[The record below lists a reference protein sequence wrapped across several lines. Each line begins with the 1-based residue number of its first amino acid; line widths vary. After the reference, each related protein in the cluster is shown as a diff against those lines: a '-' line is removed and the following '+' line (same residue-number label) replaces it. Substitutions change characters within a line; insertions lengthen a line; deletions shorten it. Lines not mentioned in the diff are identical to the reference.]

1 MNANQIL
8 QSDILDILFE
18 GKNKSYGAYDLRK
31 TYHKRI
37 ETALAAVL
45 LLILAATVSSFI
57 INKFRKE
64 HVAPL
69 ITITETTLHSLPKDE
84 PKPIPLPKPTTPP
97 AHIATVKYN
106 TPIVVKDPLVIDT
119 PADLKQVEKARIDI
133 NNSFGK
139 DDMGIVNPPE
149 DVPGTNVAEKPVS
162 KKTKED
168 SLFLIVQIE
177 ASFPGGE
184 KAWQQYIQRAITSQ
198 LDEFSDKDYG
208 TCVVQFIVDK
218 TGKVSDVTA
227 TTMQG
232 TKLAEI
238 AVNTIRK
245 GPDWTPAVQNG
256 RYVTARRL
264 QPVTLRNPNE

>member
-1 MNANQIL
+1 MEANQIL
-8 QSDILDILFE
+8 QSDILDIIFE

-37 ETALAAVL
+37 KTALAAIL
-45 LLILAATVSSFI
+45 LLIVAAVVSSFI
-57 INKFRKE
+57 INKFRQE
-64 HVAPL
+64 HVVPL
-69 ITITETTLHSLPKDE
+69 ITTTETTVHAIPKDE
-84 PKPIPLPKPTTPP
+84 PKPIPLPKPTPP

-106 TPIVVKDPLVIDT
+106 TPIVVKDPLVIEP
-119 PADLKQVEKARIDI
+119 PADVKQLKKARIDI
-133 NNSFGK
+133 SNSFGK
-139 DDMGIVNPPE
+139 EDIGIVNPPE
-149 DVPGTNVAEKPVS
+149 DVIGTNVAEKPVS

-168 SLFLIVQIE
+168 SLFLSVQIE

-198 LDEFSDKDYG
+198 LEEFSDKDYG
-208 TCVVQFIVDK
+208 TCMVQFIVDK
-218 TGKVSDVTA
+218 AGKVSSVTA

-264 QPVTLRNPNE
+264 QPVTLLNPNN

>member
-1 MNANQIL
+1 MEANQIL

-31 TYHKRI
+31 TYHKRV
-37 ETALAAVL
+37 ETALMAVL
-45 LLILAATVSSFI
+45 LLILAAIMYAFI
-57 INKFRKE
+57 INKFTKE
-64 HVAPL
+64 HVVPL
-69 ITITETTLHSLPKDE
+69 ITTTETTVHSFPKDE
-84 PKPIPLPKPTTPP
+84 PNPILLPKPTTPP

-106 TPIVVKDPLVIDT
+106 TPIVVKDPLVVEP

-149 DVPGTNVAEKPVS
+149 DIAGSNVAEKPVNR
-162 KKTKED
+162 KTKED
-168 SLFLIVQIE
+168 SVFILVQIE

-198 LDEFSDKDYG
+198 LDEFTDKDYG
-208 TCVVQFIVDK
+208 TCIVQFIVDK
-218 TGKVSDVTA
+218 TGKVSNVTA
-227 TTMQG
+227 TTMLG

-245 GPDWTPAVQNG
+245 GPDWTPAIQNG

>member
-1 MNANQIL
+1 M
-8 QSDILDILFE
+8 
-18 GKNKSYGAYDLRK
+18 
-31 TYHKRI
+31 
-37 ETALAAVL
+37 
-45 LLILAATVSSFI
+45 
-57 INKFRKE
+57 
-64 HVAPL
+64 
-69 ITITETTLHSLPKDE
+69 
-84 PKPIPLPKPTTPP
+84 PKPTPP

-106 TPIVVKDPLVIDT
+106 TPIVVKDPLVIDP
-119 PADLKQVEKARIDI
+119 PADLKQIEKARIDI
-133 NNSFGK
+133 SNSFGK
-139 DDMGIVNPPE
+139 EDIGIVNPPE
-149 DVPGTNVAEKPVS
+149 DVIGTNVAEKPVS

-168 SLFLIVQIE
+168 SFFIAVQIE

-227 TTMQG
+227 TTMQA

>member
-45 LLILAATVSSFI
+45 LLILAAIVSSFI
-57 INKFRKE
+57 INKFRKD

-69 ITITETTLHSLPKDE
+69 ITITGTTLRSIPKDE
-84 PKPIPLPKPTTPP
+84 PKPIPLPKPTPP

-106 TPIVVKDPLVIDT
+106 TPIVVKDPLVIDP
-119 PADLKQVEKARIDI
+119 PADLKQIEKARIDI
-133 NNSFGK
+133 SNSFGK
-139 DDMGIVNPPE
+139 EDIGIVNPPE
-149 DVPGTNVAEKPVS
+149 DVIGTNVAEKPVS

-168 SLFLIVQIE
+168 SFFIAVQIE

-227 TTMQG
+227 TTMQA